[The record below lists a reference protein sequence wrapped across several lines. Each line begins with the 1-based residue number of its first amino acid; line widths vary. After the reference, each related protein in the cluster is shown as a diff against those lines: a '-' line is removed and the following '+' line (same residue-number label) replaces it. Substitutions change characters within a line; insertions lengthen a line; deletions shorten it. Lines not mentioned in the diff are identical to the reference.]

1 MPQGDKTGPA
11 GAGPRTG
18 RGAGS
23 CGTGIGR
30 TSGRCGCGC
39 GFGFGPGRFGGR
51 YPVQPKLTKEEETEI
66 LNEEAGML
74 EEDLKEVK
82 GRLDE
87 LKK

>member
-30 TSGRCGCGC
+30 FFGRCGCG
-39 GFGFGPGRFGGR
+39 FGMGRFGGR
-51 YPVQPKLTKEEETEI
+51 YPVQPKLTKKEETEI
-66 LNEEAGML
+66 LNEEAEML

-87 LKK
+87 LGK